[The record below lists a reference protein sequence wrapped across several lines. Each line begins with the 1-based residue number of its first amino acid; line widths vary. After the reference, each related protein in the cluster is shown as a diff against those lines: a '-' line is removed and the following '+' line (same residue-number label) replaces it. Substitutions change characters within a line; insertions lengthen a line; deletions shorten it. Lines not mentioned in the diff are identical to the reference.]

1 MLNQRINAEKSE
13 QNEGSI
19 RLMNGMS
26 SQIKARPYK
35 ININNSSR
43 YGGNNTQAKL
53 VPLIGATK
61 FDSKQL
67 SYSKFKQPNSLMSDN
82 VVKGFQN
89 SQSPMESWQ
98 TSKRASTQLLM
109 ENDTP
114 VNETSA
120 Q

>member
-35 ININNSSR
+35 INLNNGSR

-53 VPLIGATK
+53 VPLIGTRK

-67 SYSKFKQPNSLMSDN
+67 SYGKFKQPHGFLSEN
-82 VVKGFQN
+82 VLKGF
-89 SQSPMESWQ
+89 
-98 TSKRASTQLLM
+98 
-109 ENDTP
+109 
-114 VNETSA
+114 
-120 Q
+120 